1 MLQSFSTHSISQASC
16 DKRWHRKLLYLEKV
30 EFQLNPGNTCQEYL
44 VRGFSNLGKKRK
56 KRFLMKVVSSGITEG
71 YSSWKM
77 TPLIPKEQS
86 PECVV

>member
-1 MLQSFSTHSISQASC
+1 M
-16 DKRWHRKLLYLEKV
+16 YLEKV
-30 EFQLNPGNTCQEYL
+30 EFQLNPGNTCQVYL
-44 VRGFSNLGKKRK
+44 VRGFNNLGKKRK
-56 KRFLMKVVSSGITEG
+56 KRFLMKVVFKGITEG